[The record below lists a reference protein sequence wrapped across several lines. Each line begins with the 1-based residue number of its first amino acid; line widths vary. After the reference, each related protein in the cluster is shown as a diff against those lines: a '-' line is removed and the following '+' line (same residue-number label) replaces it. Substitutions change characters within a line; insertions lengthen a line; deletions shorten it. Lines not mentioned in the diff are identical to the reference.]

1 MHGPVFT
8 NIHAITLEFHLF
20 MDNIFRWAIP
30 TDNKEALCIGTE
42 RYYNSIGI
50 KFHSKWIELPPRD
63 LTVNIQTSS
72 SINKFEFCNFILSLS
87 TVWCIIK
94 VEKLNWLLVVSF
106 YYYRKR
112 KKIPKE
118 QSKMDNPK
126 KLAT

>member
-1 MHGPVFT
+1 MHGPIFT
-8 NIHAITLEFHLF
+8 NIHAITIEFHLF
-20 MDNIFRWAIP
+20 MDNIFRWAIS
-30 TDNKEALCIGTE
+30 TDNKETLCIGTE

-50 KFHSKWIELPPRD
+50 KFHRKWIEVPPRD

-72 SINKFEFCNFILSLS
+72 SFNKFEFCNFILSLS

-112 KKIPKE
+112 KKIPKV
-118 QSKMDNPK
+118 QSKMDNPE